1 MASPDIKPNQE
12 QTLDLTRPDF
22 TGYLPEHAL
31 LPLTYITLPEDPTL
45 LKAPDPSLIAL
56 REARKAGD
64 PQVEVAILA
73 NEAVFTQALDQI
85 AETLEPIIDSQEETF
100 VAYIAD
106 GGERLQNLTHKRLPN
121 LIPSAQGPTSPPKD
135 HPLNSGYIK
144 VERTN
149 DDATLSDEGPKIIS
163 GFEHYDIQDKHV
175 IICEDLL
182 DSNQSLQAIIENAV
196 KNGASKIT
204 IVALVNKLNLPDAPT
219 QEGKTI
225 LSTPE
230 NIPLNII
237 VPIGIPGNYWI
248 GGWGSDFKR
257 NIGRWLDF
265 LGVLIHS
272 KEE

>member
-1 MASPDIKPNQE
+1 MALKETNPVNHHLTDPNVIGYSPDIAP
-12 QTLDLTRPDF
+12 
-22 TGYLPEHAL
+22 
-31 LPLTYITLPEDPTL
+31 LPLTLLTLPETPML
-45 LKAPDPSLIAL
+45 LENTNPSLIAL
-56 REARKAGD
+56 REAREASD

-73 NEAVFTQALDQI
+73 NEANFTKALDQI
-85 AETLEPIIDSQEETF
+85 AETLKPIIDPQEETF
-100 VAYIAD
+100 VAYIAE

-135 HPLNSGYIK
+135 HPLNSGYVK

-149 DDATLSDEGPKIIS
+149 DDATLSNEGAQIIS
-163 GFEHYDIQDKHV
+163 GFEHYDIQGKHV

-204 IVALVNKLNLPDAPT
+204 IVALVNKLDLPDAPT
-219 QEGKTI
+219 QERKTI

-230 NIPLNII
+230 NVPFKII

-265 LGVLIHS
+265 LGVLVHS